1 MYHSIFIIIIALA
14 INATVAHIIGNVAK
28 DRKIG
33 YNAAFLASFLLS
45 PLLGILIVIASPLN
59 TTETTKAPQNKEV
72 QFSENGLSKDTLIVI
87 GIGIVSVICL
97 FLLVHL
103 NLL

>member
-59 TTETTKAPQNKEV
+59 TAEAPKTPKEEV
-72 QFSENGLSKDTLIVI
+72 QFSENGLSKDSLILI
-87 GIGIVSVICL
+87 GIGIVSAICL
-97 FLLVHL
+97 FLLAHL
-103 NLL
+103 DLL